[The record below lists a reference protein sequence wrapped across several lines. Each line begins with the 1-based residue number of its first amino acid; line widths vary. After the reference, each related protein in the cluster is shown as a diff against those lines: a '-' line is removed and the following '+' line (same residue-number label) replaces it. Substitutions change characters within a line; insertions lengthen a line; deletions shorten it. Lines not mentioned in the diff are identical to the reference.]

1 MAEGQLFEKYGQ
13 VLDGGKVI
21 FKEGEEGEQM
31 FIIQEGKVRISRKMG
46 DGEHVL
52 AILGKGDFF
61 GEMAIV
67 TREKRTATATA
78 IGKTELLAFDRQGF
92 TSMIEKNARIA
103 LNIIDRLCRRLQN
116 ANLQIQHLARKNL
129 NSLVALNIK
138 YAFEASD
145 KDKGGVLHDRTVE
158 SVSLSLGVGR
168 DEVDKVIAELAKA
181 GVVSVGGNKIGLLDP
196 VKLDEFCSGCN

>member
-13 VLDGGKVI
+13 VLDGGKII
-21 FKEGEEGEQM
+21 FKEGDDGEQM
-31 FIIQEGKVRISRKMG
+31 FIIQEGKVRISRRMG

-92 TSMIEKNARIA
+92 TSMVEKNARIA
-103 LNIIDRLCRRLQN
+103 LNIIDKLCRRLQN

-129 NSLVALNIK
+129 GSLVALNIK
-138 YAFEASD
+138 YAFEAGE
-145 KDKGGVLHDRTVE
+145 KDKGGVLYDRTVE
-158 SVSLSLGVGR
+158 SVSLSLSVGR
-168 DEVDKVIAELAKA
+168 EDVGKVIDELVKA
-181 GVVSVGGNKIGLLDP
+181 GIVGVAGNRISLVDP
-196 VKLDEFCSGCN
+196 ARLDEYSSSCS